1 MLISCGCLE
10 APSPKSVK
18 NNTQPYGIPTKFS
31 VRLPF
36 VDFGR
41 LLFIP
46 MPDAEIIAR
55 IRLLRTCNIGPM
67 TCFFDRYENVVKASA
82 AVLEPALAGLMQRQ
96 FGNQVTRCMTFYS
109 TPFAEEVLTNPIFIF
124 IASPPRNSRDKL

>member
-1 MLISCGCLE
+1 M
-10 APSPKSVK
+10 
-18 NNTQPYGIPTKFS
+18 KFS
-31 VRLPF
+31 VHLPF

-41 LLFIP
+41 LLFSP

-67 TCFFDRYENVVKASA
+67 TCFFDRHENVVRASA
-82 AVLEPALAGLMQRQ
+82 AVLEPALAGLMQRH
-96 FGNQVTRCMTFYS
+96 FGNRVPRCMTFLW

-124 IASPPRNSRDKL
+124 IASPPRDSRGKL

>member
-18 NNTQPYGIPTKFS
+18 NNIQPYGISLKFS
-31 VRLPF
+31 VHLPF

-55 IRLLRTCNIGPM
+55 IRLLRTHNIAPM
-67 TCFFDRYENVVKASA
+67 TFFYRYENVVKTSA
-82 AVLEPALAGLMQRQ
+82 AVLELPLAGLMHRH
-96 FGNQVTRCMTFYS
+96 FGNRVKHYMTFLW

-124 IASPPRNSRDKL
+124 IASPPSNSRDKL